1 MVPTF
6 KKPDNLYQ
14 KIYTYL
20 KTQILRNEL
29 KAGETV
35 NETKLAEAFETSR
48 SPVRDALKMLES
60 EGYLVQAG
68 NSKVVSGFNWNDI
81 DNLVEIRESLELMV
95 FDLAIKNLDSE
106 DLNNLETIIN
116 EMKKTDE
123 SDIYG
128 LIILD
133 IKFHN
138 YFVKVSENNLL
149 NNLLSSFYD
158 NLIRATML
166 SVFRSNWNKDTNIN
180 YHSDILALL
189 REKKYDEA
197 RQKLKNH
204 IEIWENSINE
214 AKLKLNH
221 TETNKIN

>member
-1 MVPTF
+1 
-6 KKPDNLYQ
+6 
-14 KIYTYL
+14 
-20 KTQILRNEL
+20 
-29 KAGETV
+29 
-35 NETKLAEAFETSR
+35 
-48 SPVRDALKMLES
+48 MLES

>member
-1 MVPTF
+1 MIPTF
-6 KKPDNLYQ
+6 KKSDNLYQ

-20 KTQILRNEL
+20 KTQILRNEI

-149 NNLLSSFYD
+149 N
-158 NLIRATML
+158 
-166 SVFRSNWNKDTNIN
+166 
-180 YHSDILALL
+180 IL
-189 REKKYDEA
+189 
-197 RQKLKNH
+197 
-204 IEIWENSINE
+204 
-214 AKLKLNH
+214 
-221 TETNKIN
+221 